1 MDETRFDGIDDS
13 NARLGSRS
21 SKTETEY
28 EAHDQKEKTLENQA
42 KELEKL
48 KTLMQNKAS

>member
-1 MDETRFDGIDDS
+1 MIGLKRQMDLE
-13 NARLGSRS
+13 
-21 SKTETEY
+21 
-28 EAHDQKEKTLENQA
+28 KEKTLENQA